1 MAQTMAGR
9 RIETMS
15 NMLLPPEERD
25 LTPDQ
30 VVRLDQRRFRGLML
44 QVMGGIFGIMAT
56 LLTVWAGQD
65 FTYGPGW
72 IHPMGYYMIFA
83 GIMSI
88 ICITV
93 GTALRRGT
101 PEFD

>member
-1 MAQTMAGR
+1 MP
-9 RIETMS
+9 

-30 VVRLDQRRFRGLML
+30 VAALDRRRFRGLML
-44 QVMGGIFGIMAT
+44 QVMGGILGIMAI

-65 FTYGPGW
+65 FTYDPAW
-72 IHPMGYYMIFA
+72 IHPMGYYMILA
-83 GIMSI
+83 GTLSI
-88 ICITV
+88 TCITV
-93 GTALRRGT
+93 GTVLRKGS

>member
-1 MAQTMAGR
+1 MP
-9 RIETMS
+9 

-30 VVRLDQRRFRGLML
+30 VTALHQRRFRGLLL
-44 QVMGGIFGIMAT
+44 QVMGGILGIMAI

-65 FTYGPGW
+65 FTYDPAW
-72 IHPMGYYMIFA
+72 IHPMGYYMILA
-83 GIMSI
+83 GTLSI
-88 ICITV
+88 ICIAV
-93 GTALRRGT
+93 GTVLRKGS

>member
-1 MAQTMAGR
+1 
-9 RIETMS
+9 MS

-30 VVRLDQRRFRGLML
+30 VVALDQRRFRGLML
-44 QVMGGIFGIMAT
+44 ETMGGIFAIIAI

-65 FTYGPGW
+65 FTYDTSW
-72 IHPMGYYMIFA
+72 VHPMGYYMIIA
-83 GIMSI
+83 AILSVVLIGWGM
-88 ICITV
+88 T
-93 GTALRRGT
+93 LRRGT

>member
-1 MAQTMAGR
+1 
-9 RIETMS
+9 MS

-30 VVRLDQRRFRGLML
+30 VVLLDRRRFRGLKL
-44 QVMGGIFGIMAT
+44 QVIGGLLGIMAT

-65 FTYGPGW
+65 FTYDPGW
-72 IHPMGYYMIFA
+72 IHPMGYYMIFTGCA
-83 GIMSI
+83 SI
-88 ICITV
+88 VCIVV